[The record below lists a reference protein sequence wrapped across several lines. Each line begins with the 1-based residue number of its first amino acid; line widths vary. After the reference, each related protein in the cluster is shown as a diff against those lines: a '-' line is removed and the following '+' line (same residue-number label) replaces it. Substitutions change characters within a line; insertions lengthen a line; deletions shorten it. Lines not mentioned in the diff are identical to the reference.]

1 MSGDGGPG
9 GIAALTCMAVSPFET
24 NCYVVT
30 CADGA
35 ACVIDPGGD
44 AEGIAAQLAAQGGTL
59 AWILCTHGH
68 IDHVEA
74 AGDLRAACGGRIA
87 LHRADLPLW
96 RNLGA
101 QARMFGLPEPP
112 PLPEPDLVLDGDG
125 ELPLGGGSIGVLHV
139 PGHSPGSVA
148 YVFPG
153 ARIAFNGD
161 TVFAMG
167 VGRTDLWGGDT
178 DALRHALIA
187 KIFTLGDDVVLH
199 SGHGPPVTVAEARP
213 NLAWLG

>member
-1 MSGDGGPG
+1 MPSDGGPG
-9 GIAALTCMAVSPFET
+9 GIAALTRMAVSVFET
-24 NCYVVT
+24 NCFVLT
-30 CADGA
+30 CAGGE
-35 ACVIDPGGD
+35 ACVIDPGGN
-44 AEGIAAQLAAQGGTL
+44 AEGIAAQLEEQGGKL
-59 AWILCTHGH
+59 AYILCTHGH

-74 AGDLRAACGGRIA
+74 AGELKAACGGRIV

-96 RNLGA
+96 RKLDA
-101 QARMFGLPEPP
+101 QARVFGLPPPP
-112 PLPEPDLVLDGDG
+112 PLPAPDVLLDGDG
-125 ELPLGGGSIGVLHV
+125 TLPLAGGSIGVLHV

-148 YVFPG
+148 YVFPE

-178 DALRHALIA
+178 DALRQSLVE

-199 SGHGPPVTVAEARP
+199 SGHGPAATVAEARP

>member
-1 MSGDGGPG
+1 MIEDAKEG
-9 GIAALTCMAVSPFET
+9 GIALARMAVSLFET

-30 CADGA
+30 RDGGD

-44 AEGIAAQLAAQGGTL
+44 ARAIAAQLETQGGEL
-59 AWILCTHGH
+59 AYILCTHGH

-74 AGDLRAACGGRIA
+74 AGDLKAACGGRIV

-96 RNLGA
+96 RGLDA
-101 QARMFGLPEPP
+101 QARMFGLPAPA
-112 PLPEPDLVLDGDG
+112 PLPEPDLLLDGDG
-125 ELPLGGGSIGVLHV
+125 ELPLPGGPIGVLHV
-139 PGHSPGSVA
+139 PGHSPGGVA
-148 YVFPG
+148 YVFPEAG
-153 ARIAFNGD
+153 IAFNGD

-167 VGRTDLWGGDT
+167 VGRTDLWGGDAE
-178 DALRHALIA
+178 ALRQSLVA

-199 SGHGPPVTVAEARP
+199 SGHGPAVTVAGARP